1 MTWSITEYHEFQNN
15 VEFLAV
21 FMFCVVKIPHI
32 FLMLLLCMKEVS
44 ADLFL
49 QTAELQ

>member
-1 MTWSITEYHEFQNN
+1 MTWSITEYYEFQNN

-32 FLMLLLCMKEVS
+32 FLMPLHCMKEVS